1 MREIEY
7 REAIREAIIEEMDRD
22 RKVFLIGEDIG
33 IYGGAFK
40 AYKGLLDKYGP
51 DRVINTPISEAAII
65 GAGIGAALTGYR
77 PIVEIMFIDFATLA
91 MDQIANQAAKI
102 HFMSGGSLNV
112 PLVIR
117 TQGGVGK
124 GLATQHSQSLEA
136 WFYHIPGLKVVMPST
151 SYDVKGLLKTAVRD
165 NSPVMFIEHKM
176 IYPVKSPVPEEEYT
190 IPFGKADIKRKGEDI
205 TIFAYSN
212 MVLRSLEAAEE
223 LEKDRISCE
232 IIDPRTL
239 VPLDIDTV
247 VNSVKK
253 TGRLIIASEACR
265 RDSVASDISARIT
278 ERAFDY
284 LSAPVKIV
292 AGLDTPIPY
301 NSTLEQASIPQKA
314 DIIKAV
320 KELLQKSPRQ
330 R

>member
-22 RKVFLIGEDIG
+22 GKVFLIGEDIG

-165 NSPVMFIEHKM
+165 NSPVIFIEHKM
-176 IYPVKSPVPEEEYT
+176 IYPVKGAVPEEEYT

-253 TGRLIIASEACR
+253 TGRLIIVSEACR
-265 RDSVASDISARIT
+265 RGSVASDISARIT

-320 KELLQKSPRQ
+320 KELL
-330 R
+330 

>member
-136 WFYHIPGLKVVMPST
+136 WFYHIPGLKVVMPAT

-165 NSPVMFIEHKM
+165 NSPVIFIEHKM
-176 IYPVKSPVPEEEYT
+176 IYPVKGAVPEEEYT

-253 TGRLIIASEACR
+253 TGRLIIVSEACR
-265 RDSVASDISARIT
+265 RGSVASDISARIT

-320 KELLQKSPRQ
+320 KELL
-330 R
+330 

>member
-22 RKVFLIGEDIG
+22 GKVFLIGEDIG

-176 IYPVKSPVPEEEYT
+176 IYPVKGAVPDEEYT

-223 LEKDRISCE
+223 LGKDRISCE

-253 TGRLIIASEACR
+253 TGRLIIVSEACR
-265 RDSVASDISARIT
+265 RGSVASDISARIT

-320 KELLQKSPRQ
+320 KELL
-330 R
+330 

>member
-40 AYKGLLDKYGP
+40 AYKGLLDKYGT

-176 IYPVKSPVPEEEYT
+176 IYPVKSPVPDEEYT

-239 VPLDIDTV
+239 VPLDIDAV

-253 TGRLIIASEACR
+253 TGRLIMVSEACR
-265 RDSVASDISARIT
+265 RGSVASDISARIT

-320 KELLQKSPRQ
+320 KELL
-330 R
+330 